1 MRIRNTPRAA
11 AAKISTIV
19 RTLPERMKAITRK
32 VAKNI
37 SAVPRSRMRN
47 KKPMQAP
54 VNTRNSVI
62 FFLV

>member
-1 MRIRNTPRAA
+1 
-11 AAKISTIV
+11 
-19 RTLPERMKAITRK
+19 MKAITRK